1 MNYITCTNCGEQL
14 PSDARF
20 CENCGTGVKTEPI
33 CSYCG
38 CHLAEYT
45 EFCPDCGNKTNMVF
59 EVLDL
64 GRKKL
69 RRLELSGV
77 VIKSLICWGN
87 ELEMLDLSKVKG
99 LIELC
104 CDGNMPSL
112 DLSKNIE
119 LESLEIGDFI
129 KSLTF
134 YKNRGYCH
142 DLQLSVLDLSNNI
155 ALEVLNCSYMPIKHL
170 NLSHNINLVNIDC
183 RYCSLETLDL
193 THNTKL
199 CELKCDNNHLEAL
212 DLSHNLELQI
222 LMCSGNLLKTLDL
235 SHNTKLWELSCDSNH
250 LEALDLS
257 QLHHLS
263 YLACRHNSLI
273 IVENDK
279 HELTGASSLR
289 LPPHTFFHPSTYG
302 DNINMNRY
310 IVLMKSK
317 LSDNV
322 QNILNED
329 QSKYIGIILTK
340 LSDYKR
346 QMQELDIEIS
356 LEKEGWWMYDVQQ
369 LRKRQ
374 ILLKNQISDLEHRR
388 MLVSRH
394 DKEIIDELL
403 KIRTN
408 ESARID
414 DLIANNGKYMLLG
427 NYHYDGDKKKG
438 IVTLYVNNI
447 ELSASRLES
456 EFPRETLKYLTG
468 YVFIHE
474 MFHAY
479 YNSIGVE
486 NINEVE
492 EAMTEYAT
500 LDFIADVFYD
510 NLTLAINQVETKRY
524 NPFWLSSYGFGKYLY
539 DQSRNYRR
547 FGYADLIEKYK
558 EKKLTIAS
566 SNVIA
571 QEYRKCFENGY
582 PWMNE
587 EYCYCL
593 LRALLSKESIYEI
606 E

>member
-64 GRKKL
+64 DGKKL
-69 RRLELSGV
+69 KRLELSGV

-134 YKNRGYCH
+134 YENRGYCH

-170 NLSHNINLVNIDC
+170 NLNHNINLVNIDC

-199 CELKCDNNHLEAL
+199 CELKCDNNHL
-212 DLSHNLELQI
+212 
-222 LMCSGNLLKTLDL
+222 KTLDL
-235 SHNTKLWELSCDSNH
+235 SHNTKLRELSCDNNH

-263 YLACRHNSLI
+263 YLSCRHNSLI

-279 HELTGASSLR
+279 HELTEASSLR
-289 LPPHTFFHPSTYG
+289 LSPHAFFHPSTYEH
-302 DNINMNRY
+302 NKNRNAY
-310 IVLMKSK
+310 IVSMESK

-403 KIRTN
+403 KIRTK

-414 DLIANNGKYMLLG
+414 DLITNNGKYMLLG
-427 NYHYDGDKKKG
+427 SYHYDGDKKKG

-479 YNSIGVE
+479 YDVDHNKNVKEI
-486 NINEVE
+486 E

-500 LDFIADVFYD
+500 LDFMDKMFND
-510 NLTLAINQVETKRY
+510 NLKLAISQVDSKKY

-558 EKKLTIAS
+558 EKKWAIAS

>member
-1 MNYITCTNCGEQL
+1 
-14 PSDARF
+14 
-20 CENCGTGVKTEPI
+20 
-33 CSYCG
+33 
-38 CHLAEYT
+38 
-45 EFCPDCGNKTNMVF
+45 
-59 EVLDL
+59 
-64 GRKKL
+64 
-69 RRLELSGV
+69 
-77 VIKSLICWGN
+77 
-87 ELEMLDLSKVKG
+87 
-99 LIELC
+99 
-104 CDGNMPSL
+104 
-112 DLSKNIE
+112 
-119 LESLEIGDFI
+119 
-129 KSLTF
+129 
-134 YKNRGYCH
+134 
-142 DLQLSVLDLSNNI
+142 
-155 ALEVLNCSYMPIKHL
+155 
-170 NLSHNINLVNIDC
+170 
-183 RYCSLETLDL
+183 
-193 THNTKL
+193 
-199 CELKCDNNHLEAL
+199 
-212 DLSHNLELQI
+212 
-222 LMCSGNLLKTLDL
+222 
-235 SHNTKLWELSCDSNH
+235 
-250 LEALDLS
+250 
-257 QLHHLS
+257 
-263 YLACRHNSLI
+263 
-273 IVENDK
+273 
-279 HELTGASSLR
+279 
-289 LPPHTFFHPSTYG
+289 
-302 DNINMNRY
+302 
-310 IVLMKSK
+310 
-317 LSDNV
+317 
-322 QNILNED
+322 
-329 QSKYIGIILTK
+329 
-340 LSDYKR
+340 
-346 QMQELDIEIS
+346 
-356 LEKEGWWMYDVQQ
+356 MYDVQQ

>member
-45 EFCPDCGNKTNMVF
+45 EFCTDCGNKTNMVF

-64 GRKKL
+64 DGKKL
-69 RRLELSGV
+69 KRLELSGV
-77 VIKSLICWGN
+77 VVKKLLCLDN
-87 ELEMLDLSKVKG
+87 ELEALDLSKVKG

-134 YKNRGYCH
+134 YENRGYCH

-170 NLSHNINLVNIDC
+170 NLNHNINLVNIDC

-199 CELKCDNNHLEAL
+199 CELKCDNNHL
-212 DLSHNLELQI
+212 
-222 LMCSGNLLKTLDL
+222 KTLDL
-235 SHNTKLWELSCDSNH
+235 SHNTKLRELSCDNNH

-263 YLACRHNSLI
+263 YLSCRHNSLI

-279 HELTGASSLR
+279 HELTEASSLR
-289 LPPHTFFHPSTYG
+289 LPPHAFFHPSTYEH
-302 DNINMNRY
+302 NKNRNAY
-310 IVLMKSK
+310 IVSMESK

-346 QMQELDIEIS
+346 QMQELDIEIC

-403 KIRTN
+403 KIRTK

-414 DLIANNGKYMLLG
+414 DLITNNGKYMLLG
-427 NYHYDGDKKKG
+427 SYHYDGDKKKG

-479 YNSIGVE
+479 YDVDHNKNVKEI
-486 NINEVE
+486 E

-500 LDFIADVFYD
+500 LDFMDKMFND
-510 NLTLAINQVETKRY
+510 NLKLAISQVDSKKY

-558 EKKLTIAS
+558 EKKWAIAS